1 MPVTAN
7 RERGQLM
14 RGLTKVLAL
23 AVIAALAVVLSGC
36 ACAREVL
43 VDRPSRMDPSQQPE
57 EQTSERTGG
66 PAAGES
72 VVALDTGNNLGIR
85 AGGTAPSFTLDRP
98 ATLETVTTYHYI
110 DGGGPSP
117 GTLGLEAAD
126 GTTYGPWRAYG
137 LDGQGGVANA
147 FWRVEP
153 GVSLPVGTY
162 TVVDSDPA
170 TWSTN
175 DTAGGV
181 GFTTVTV
188 VYE

>member
-1 MPVTAN
+1 
-7 RERGQLM
+7 M
-14 RGLTKVLAL
+14 RALTKLLVMLA
-23 AVIAALAVVLSGC
+23 IAALAIALSGC

-43 VDRPSRMDPSQQPE
+43 IDRPSRMDPVSQPE
-57 EQTSERTGG
+57 EQTSERSSEV
-66 PAAGES
+66 AAGES
-72 VVALDTGNNLGIR
+72 VVALDTGNNFGIR
-85 AGGTAPSFTLDRP
+85 AGGTAPAFTLDRP
-98 ATLETVTTYHYI
+98 AALETLTTYHYI
-110 DGGGPSP
+110 DGGGPTP

-126 GTTYGPWRAYG
+126 GTTYGPWQAYG
-137 LDGQGGVANA
+137 IDGQGDVPNA

-153 GVSLPVGTY
+153 DVTLPAGTY
-162 TVVDSDPA
+162 TIVDSDPA

>member
-1 MPVTAN
+1 
-7 RERGQLM
+7 M
-14 RGLTKVLAL
+14 RALTKVLMMT
-23 AVIAALAVVLSGC
+23 VVAALAIVLSGC

-43 VDRPSRMDPSQQPE
+43 IDRPSRISPPAPSE
-57 EQTSERTGG
+57 EQTSERTGDA
-66 PAAGES
+66 AAGES
-72 VVALDTGNNLGIR
+72 VVVLDTGNNLGIR
-85 AGGTAPSFTLDRP
+85 AGSTAPSFTLDRP
-98 ATLETVTTYHYI
+98 AALETLTTYHYI
-110 DGGGPSP
+110 DGGGPTP

-126 GTTYGPWRAYG
+126 GTAFGPWQAYG
-137 LDGQGGVANA
+137 IDGQGGVANA

-153 GVSLPVGTY
+153 DVTLPAGTY
-162 TVVDSDPA
+162 TVVDSDPS